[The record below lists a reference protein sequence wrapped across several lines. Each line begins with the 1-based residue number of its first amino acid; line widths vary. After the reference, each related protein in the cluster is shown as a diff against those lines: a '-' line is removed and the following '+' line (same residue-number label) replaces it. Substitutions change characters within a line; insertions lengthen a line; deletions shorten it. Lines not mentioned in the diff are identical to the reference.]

1 MNHSPAK
8 IASRVCLSAVL
19 LLPGWSAGGDNALDN
34 DVGAQKLELFLEGAS
49 TLKAT
54 FKLSLL
60 DSELELLEESQG
72 TLRIKR
78 PGRFRWDYTEPYEQ
92 LVLSDGEKLWL
103 YDADLEQATV
113 KQLDES
119 LSTTPAVLLS
129 GSGDVADGFE
139 IIGVYDADG
148 IVWVNLEPKADDTD
162 FQTFSL
168 GFEGDDL
175 RYMQLSDR
183 LDQVTRI
190 EFSNIVRN
198 QTMEDQAFDFIPPDG
213 VDVIGRPTKPAA

>member
-1 MNHSPAK
+1 MNRVLTIATVAFAGAALAPAWT
-8 IASRVCLSAVL
+8 I
-19 LLPGWSAGGDNALDN
+19 GDDN
-34 DVGAQKLELFLEGAS
+34 TLANEVGAEKLEAFLNGVS
-49 TLKAT
+49 TLTAA

-60 DSELELLEESQG
+60 NADLELLEESEG

-103 YDADLEQATV
+103 YDTDLEQASV
-113 KQLDES
+113 RELDQS
-119 LSTTPAVLLS
+119 LSTTPAMLLS
-129 GSGDVADGFE
+129 GSGEVSDGFD
-139 IIGVYDADG
+139 IIGVYDAEG
-148 IVWVNLEPKADDTD
+148 VVWVNMQPKEGDTD

-168 GFEGDDL
+168 GFAGGDL

-183 LDQVTRI
+183 LDQVTQI

-198 QTMEDQAFDFIPPDG
+198 EGVDDQTFDFTPPEG
-213 VDVIGRPTKPAA
+213 VDVIGLPAKPAA

>member
-1 MNHSPAK
+1 MNRFLARMATASFALTLLSPAWT
-8 IASRVCLSAVL
+8 LGEDNTL
-19 LLPGWSAGGDNALDN
+19 DNA
-34 DVGAQKLELFLEGAS
+34 VGAEKLEAFLEGVD
-49 TLKAT
+49 TLTAA

-60 DSELELLEESQG
+60 DADLQLLEESEG

-78 PGRFRWDYTEPYEQ
+78 PGRFRWDYTEPYQQ

-103 YDADLEQATV
+103 YDADLEQASV
-113 KQLDES
+113 RELDQS
-119 LSTTPAVLLS
+119 LSTTPAMLLS
-129 GSGDVADGFE
+129 GSGEVSDGFD

-148 IVWVNLEPKADDTD
+148 VVWVNMQPKEGDTD

-168 GFEGDDL
+168 GFTGDDL

-183 LDQVTRI
+183 LDQVTQI

-198 QTMEDQAFDFIPPDG
+198 ETVDDRTFDFTPPEG
-213 VDVIGRPTKPAA
+213 VDVIGLPAKPPA